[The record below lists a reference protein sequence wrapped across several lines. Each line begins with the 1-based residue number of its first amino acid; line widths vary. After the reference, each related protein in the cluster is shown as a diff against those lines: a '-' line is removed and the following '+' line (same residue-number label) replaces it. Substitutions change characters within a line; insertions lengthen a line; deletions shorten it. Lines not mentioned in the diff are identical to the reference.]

1 MQENFS
7 DPKTVNCF
15 LFNIG
20 QVKLFEIFK
29 KARPPFRDKKNYFRF
44 NDWTLILNDPKSYW
58 YEKKL
63 EHEICNM
70 KTTF

>member
-1 MQENFS
+1 M
-7 DPKTVNCF
+7 
-15 LFNIG
+15 
-20 QVKLFEIFK
+20 KLFEIFK